1 MAAASC
7 SRAATAGGRRGLVGL
22 FIGRDGAEGRSR
34 AVAAC
39 APTSTV
45 GRHPVGEARRGEA
58 AVTRRRQSTAAGGRV
73 VARAAMFSS
82 AAARRQVGRLGLYL
96 GQSRRRKL

>member
-22 FIGRDGAEGRSR
+22 FIGRDGAEGHSR

-45 GRHPVGEARRGEA
+45 GRHPVGEARRSG
-58 AVTRRRQSTAAGGRV
+58 RDKAAGGRV
-73 VARAAMFSS
+73 AARAAMFSS

>member
-22 FIGRDGAEGRSR
+22 FIGRDGAEGHSR

-58 AVTRRRQSTAAGGRV
+58 AVTRRQADGW
-73 VARAAMFSS
+73 
-82 AAARRQVGRLGLYL
+82 RREPRCSPVRLRGDK
-96 GQSRRRKL
+96 SVD

>member
-45 GRHPVGEARRGEA
+45 GRHPVGEARRSGRDKA
-58 AVTRRRQSTAAGGRV
+58 AAGGRV
-73 VARAAMFSS
+73 AARAAMFSS